1 MTEAEREGQGSA
13 ISPHPLE
20 NWELRGRAS
29 QAWHSALGPLGV
41 GAGGGEAASLPWHL
55 HSRPGT
61 DGGPPPAQPHPPQQA
76 GAASASLVC
85 VFPKQLSSLP
95 ALPPP
100 DSRALRVS
108 CCS

>member
-61 DGGPPPAQPHPPQQA
+61 DGGPPPA
-76 GAASASLVC
+76 ASASLVC

-100 DSRALRVS
+100 DSRALRMS